1 MHGNW
6 QQSSQIW
13 LQSFE
18 QAKNCDNW
26 QWFLKQQ
33 ICEKFAKI
41 AYIENIVKMI
51 FFHTLSQLI
60 ALHVKFPSLAMLVQ
74 TRCGEISVDLQH
86 DSLPKVKTPI
96 LKSWNPT
103 RPGNLQKSCC
113 NWLNIAGKVSKTYTF
128 KVLCGTMVS
137 PSLCNLLQT
146 LQWTWGTG
154 CIAFYIWDVS
164 IKLQYWKKFEKC
176 EYIRKYGSNSWS

>member
-1 MHGNW
+1 
-6 QQSSQIW
+6 
-13 LQSFE
+13 
-18 QAKNCDNW
+18 
-26 QWFLKQQ
+26 
-33 ICEKFAKI
+33 
-41 AYIENIVKMI
+41 MI

-74 TRCGEISVDLQH
+74 TRCREISVDLQH

-103 RPGNLQKSCC
+103 PPGNLQY
-113 NWLNIAGKVSKTYTF
+113 NWLNIASKVSKTNTF
-128 KVLCGTMVS
+128 KVLCGTIVS
-137 PSLCNLLQT
+137 SSLCINLWQA
-146 LQWTWGTG
+146 LQWTWSTG
-154 CIAFYIWDVS
+154 CIAFYTWDVS